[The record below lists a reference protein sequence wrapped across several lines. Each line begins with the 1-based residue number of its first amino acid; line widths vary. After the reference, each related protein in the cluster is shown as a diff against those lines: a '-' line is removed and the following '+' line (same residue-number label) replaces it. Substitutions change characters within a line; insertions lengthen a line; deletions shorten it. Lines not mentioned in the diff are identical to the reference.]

1 MNHLYF
7 KDVYTKYGTGYH
19 MSKAMIH
26 KYDSMHA
33 TRSDHDDLQQ
43 DKQGPHHLWHWC
55 VSLSTKSL
63 TQQQLKKEEQHQ
75 WQAGSQDSQ
84 ECRFDVH
91 LHVLADKHNHT
102 EVGTQSITGEK
113 RNEDDPPSHTQDSLV
128 FENSQHGEDQHWHS
142 MKPEFKCCHPQPA
155 DKFF

>member
-43 DKQGPHHLWHWC
+43 DKQGPHHL
-55 VSLSTKSL
+55 
-63 TQQQLKKEEQHQ
+63 
-75 WQAGSQDSQ
+75 
-84 ECRFDVH
+84 
-91 LHVLADKHNHT
+91 
-102 EVGTQSITGEK
+102 
-113 RNEDDPPSHTQDSLV
+113 
-128 FENSQHGEDQHWHS
+128 
-142 MKPEFKCCHPQPA
+142 
-155 DKFF
+155 